1 VTPVTAA
8 TVVVDDDAIL
18 EELQTRHRYHHAG
31 FAGFVMMAI
40 ETIGVT
46 PEQQAAID
54 QIGADFHAKT
64 QRVRDANGLVI
75 QALSD
80 GIAGGNINAA
90 KVDTALI
97 GITAAS
103 EKVRGVTA
111 EALNQLH
118 ALLRPE
124 QRAALVDKV
133 EAHWAVW
140 KAANAGDQ
148 VADNLRP
155 DGHIARLGAEIGL
168 TSEQVYKTRTNLVAS
183 TGTPQGPF
191 DPAEAEAHM
200 RAFATAFSAE
210 AFDANALSEGTSTS
224 SRLATWGATRMA
236 LFYEALGPVLT
247 QDERVKVAD
256 KLRQHAS
263 ML

>member
-1 VTPVTAA
+1 
-8 TVVVDDDAIL
+8 VVVDDDAIL
-18 EELQTRHRYHHAG
+18 EELQTRHRHNHAG

-40 ETIGVT
+40 ETIGVA

-54 QIGADFHAKT
+54 RVGADFHAKT
-64 QRVRDANGLVI
+64 KPVRDANGLVI
-75 QALSD
+75 HALSD

-90 KVDTALI
+90 KVDSALI

-103 EKVRGVTA
+103 GKVRGATA

-133 EAHWAVW
+133 EAHWTVW

-148 VADNLRP
+148 GADNLRP
-155 DGHIARLGAEIGL
+155 DGRIARLGAEIGL
-168 TSEQVYKTRTNLVAS
+168 TSDQVYKTRTNFVAS
-183 TGTPQGPF
+183 TETPQGPF

-200 RAFATAFSAE
+200 RAFATAFATE

-236 LFYEALGPVLT
+236 RLYEALGPVLT
-247 QDERVKVAD
+247 PDERAKVAD